1 MEFAS
6 PAFLENMLKAAPM
19 AVRGATTPA
28 GKVLFDEEGK
38 PIRETTGEA
47 IAQAVG
53 FRPERIGAASE
64 THREYTNLQANFAE
78 RRNDLFAKAQLA
90 MEKPGDLKKVI
101 VDVQKNNLDASRY
114 GGTVPQINSNILRR
128 VMTAKPEK
136 KFMVY
141 ENIFGQAEAN
151 P

>member
-6 PAFLENMLKAAPM
+6 PAFLENMLKAARM
-19 AVRGATTPA
+19 TTQGATTPS
-28 GKVLFDEEGK
+28 GKLLFDEKGR
-38 PIRETTGEA
+38 PIRETAGEA

-53 FRPERIGAASE
+53 FRPERIGAASK

-78 RRNDLFAKAQLA
+78 RRNDLFAKARLA
-90 MEKPGDLKKVI
+90 MEKSGNMKKVI
-101 VDVQKNNLDASRY
+101 VEVQKYNLDASRY
-114 GGTVPQINSNILRR
+114 GGAVPMINSNILRR
-128 VMTAKPEK
+128 VLTTKPEK

-141 ENIFGQAEAN
+141 ENIFGQEAN